1 MPGNKPRA
9 SEDDERELD
18 KTTDQDTEGHTML
31 LDPSAAREL
40 ARRREQDVQRAT
52 QNRQREKEARRR

>member
-1 MPGNKPRA
+1 
-9 SEDDERELD
+9 
-18 KTTDQDTEGHTML
+18 ML